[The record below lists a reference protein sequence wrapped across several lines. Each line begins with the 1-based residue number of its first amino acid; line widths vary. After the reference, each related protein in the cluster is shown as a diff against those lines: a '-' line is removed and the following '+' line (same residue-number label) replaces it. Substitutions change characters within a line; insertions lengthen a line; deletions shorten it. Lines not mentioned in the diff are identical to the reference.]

1 MAELKSRA
9 QAAVAK
15 LSDRDTHH
23 IAIDDLEKLIGT
35 LAPEGVAT
43 LVAALAHDPSAPPPS
58 AAARRESL
66 RLLAALCAAHP
77 GAAAKHI
84 PRIVAHLVKRVRD
97 PASDSSVRDAARD
110 AAGCLSALY
119 LRPDAS
125 DGESSS
131 PEAAAAVFVRPLLE
145 AMGDQSKAVQAGAA
159 ACLAKVVEC
168 AGPSRDGSTTAA
180 FRKLCPRI
188 CKLLSAENFL
198 AKGALLSVVSSLAQV
213 GAISPQNMQQM
224 LHSIHE
230 CLESSDWATRKA
242 AADTLCMLS
251 AHSSH
256 LIGDGA
262 APTIAALEACRFDKV
277 KPVRDSMIEALQL
290 LKNIKGEDANSEDPL
305 GGKNC
310 QSVVTEAKL
319 DFKDLNISSE
329 GSELSKDPSPN
340 SSPQGQGSCIR
351 EKGAMLLKKKAPSL
365 RFKGLNPE
373 FFRRLEER
381 AKDELSVDV
390 VLPCKKPV
398 DCPQSQDEEEPEMED
413 GDSNDPVKNDGF
425 VDLKLN
431 HTHGHINDNSQRT
444 ERRIGSY
451 NKLHNAKCRG
461 SEGNIDEASF
471 VSNGA
476 NWSTIQRQL
485 SQLERQQANL
495 MNMLQDFTGGSH
507 DRMVNLENRVQG
519 LERVV
524 EEMARDFSIP
534 YSARSSSNYSSFHEF
549 PTSKY
554 MFSRGRDLFWKS
566 ESEARDSHSHLYT
579 MRNGVMNSWRAW
591 GKGEGSLKLG
601 EGPSARSIWRASKDE
616 ATLEAIRVAGEDN
629 ITSRATARAIDSV
642 QVGDL
647 DSAYGEV
654 LSSGDALLL
663 VKLMDDT
670 GPVFNWLS
678 SDVANYV
685 LNAIGEFL
693 LEQRFFHIAL
703 PWLQQLT
710 DLVVENGADFLGI
723 PPEGK
728 REILL
733 NLHETS
739 VIGHPEDFEG
749 PTPHQIMMQLA
760 STWKINLQQLIK

>member
-1 MAELKSRA
+1 
-9 QAAVAK
+9 
-15 LSDRDTHH
+15 
-23 IAIDDLEKLIGT
+23 
-35 LAPEGVAT
+35 
-43 LVAALAHDPSAPPPS
+43 
-58 AAARRESL
+58 
-66 RLLAALCAAHP
+66 
-77 GAAAKHI
+77 
-84 PRIVAHLVKRVRD
+84 
-97 PASDSSVRDAARD
+97 
-110 AAGCLSALY
+110 
-119 LRPDAS
+119 
-125 DGESSS
+125 
-131 PEAAAAVFVRPLLE
+131 
-145 AMGDQSKAVQAGAA
+145 MGDQSKAVQAGAA

-168 AGPSRDGSTTAA
+168 AGPSRDGSTTAV
-180 FRKLCPRI
+180 FRKLCLRI
-188 CKLLSAENFL
+188 CKLLSSLRIWNL
-198 AKGALLSVVSSLAQV
+198 VLHYWDIYKCSCLLNPITFSVFMRVKVV

-242 AADTLCMLS
+242 AADTLCVLS

-262 APTIAALEACRFDKV
+262 APAIAALEACRFDKV

-381 AKDELSVDV
+381 AKDELSDDV

-398 DCPQSQDEEEPEMED
+398 DCPSHKMK
-413 GDSNDPVKNDGF
+413 KNQKWKM
-425 VDLKLN
+425 VILM
-431 HTHGHINDNSQRT
+431 IQ
-444 ERRIGSY
+444 
-451 NKLHNAKCRG
+451 G
-461 SEGNIDEASF
+461 SEGNIDEVSF

-507 DRMVNLENRVQG
+507 DSMVNLENRVQG

-534 YSARSSSNYSSFHEF
+534 YSARSSSNY
-549 PTSKY
+549 
-554 MFSRGRDLFWKS
+554 R
-566 ESEARDSHSHLYT
+566 
-579 MRNGVMNSWRAW
+579 
-591 GKGEGSLKLG
+591 EGSLKLG

-723 PPEGK
+723 PLKGK
-728 REILL
+728 ERYC
-733 NLHETS
+733 
-739 VIGHPEDFEG
+739 
-749 PTPHQIMMQLA
+749 
-760 STWKINLQQLIK
+760 